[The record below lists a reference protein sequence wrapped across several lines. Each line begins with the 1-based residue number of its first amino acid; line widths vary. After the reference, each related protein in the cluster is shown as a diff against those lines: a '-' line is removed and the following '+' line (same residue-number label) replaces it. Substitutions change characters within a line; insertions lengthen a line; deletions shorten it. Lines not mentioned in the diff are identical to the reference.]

1 MSCLF
6 SLSTYQFIHLFIYFS
21 SQVIV
26 NPHENE
32 ADMNAYLHPGF
43 HKPSNTAERA
53 ASLDSPARSTG
64 LFLDDTVA
72 VNPFINV
79 PRLTIFLQMSAGK
92 SAGSVSGIYRTP
104 STSNGR
110 HVLSRQLQCQPS
122 SALSCVLPCGPA
134 MHPSLLHSAALQ
146 YPLQLPLQSQVQVQ
160 SHSMSMSM
168 SIPRQLQ
175 NPVSRC
181 YSSEREPLFS
191 AQERERQAVH
201 SLHPQEQSRAMQP
214 NRINI
219 SSTRAYTKEDNTQRH
234 PTFVPPFPY
243 AGNPSQHFTSQ
254 KPVQRPFS
262 CFGANGLYSTYPAP
276 GPVSLTLPGHFL
288 ESNGSRHQRASASMQ
303 SSSESLCA
311 DISSPVSVS
320 DRFSPSHSP
329 GPRNR
334 LDQHVLRIPER
345 TQQGQGQDQYRDEE
359 SDRQNVQQFNQM
371 VRLRHSNSTS
381 SAGHTLQTVTDD
393 SRDLSA
399 TSPLSFQYCDEDNTE
414 MSYLDDELQKYF
426 PLWGRQ
432 NSSVGCIE
440 PVRTVP
446 YFVMA

>member
-1 MSCLF
+1 
-6 SLSTYQFIHLFIYFS
+6 
-21 SQVIV
+21 
-26 NPHENE
+26 
-32 ADMNAYLHPGF
+32 MNAYLHPGF

-53 ASLDSPARSTG
+53 VSLDTPARSTG
-64 LFLDDTVA
+64 LFLDDTVD

-92 SAGSVSGIYRTP
+92 SAGSNCGIYRTP

-110 HVLSRQLQCQPS
+110 HVMSRQLQCQPS
-122 SALSCVLPCGPA
+122 LALSCVLPSGPA
-134 MHPSLLHSAALQ
+134 MHPSLIHSAASQ
-146 YPLQLPLQSQVQVQ
+146 YPIQLPLQSQAQVQ
-160 SHSMSMSM
+160 SHSSMSMSM

-181 YSSEREPLFS
+181 YSAERELLFS
-191 AQERERQAVH
+191 AQERDRQTIH

-234 PTFVPPFPY
+234 PSFVPPFPY
-243 AGNPSQHFTSQ
+243 AGNPSQQFTSQ
-254 KPVQRPFS
+254 KLVQRPFS

-288 ESNGSRHQRASASMQ
+288 ESGGPRHQRASGSMQ

-334 LDQHVLRIPER
+334 LDQRVLRIPER
-345 TQQGQGQDQYRDEE
+345 KQQGQGQDQYRDEE

-371 VRLRHSNSTS
+371 VRLRNSS
-381 SAGHTLQTVTDD
+381 SSSSSGALSGHTLQAITDD
-393 SRDLSA
+393 QRDLSA
-399 TSPLSFQYCDEDNTE
+399 TSPLSFQYCDEDHTE

-432 NSSVGCIE
+432 NPSIGCIE